1 MNTGAVV
8 TARGVTKKY
17 SQSTAL
23 DDVSFTI
30 REHAIYGL
38 LGRNGAGKTT
48 LMQILTGQAFA
59 TAGQVE
65 VFGAA
70 PYEND
75 AVLTDVCFV
84 KESQR
89 YPDTFAVRHALH
101 SARLLFPNWD
111 EDFAQSLVDEF
122 GLPRKRRVKKLSR
135 GMVSALGVI
144 IGLASRSRLTL
155 FDEPYLGL
163 DAVARQLFY
172 DRLLADYAAHPRTVL
187 LSTHL
192 IDEVGDLIEHVLLLD
207 RGRLLVD
214 EDAETLRGQAVSLV
228 GSAQA
233 VEKFTSTRD
242 ELHRDQLGGTVRVT
256 LRGPFD
262 ADDRARAETFGLDIQ
277 PVSLQQ
283 LVVHL
288 TSPTGTTAV
297 KEVVR

>member
-1 MNTGAVV
+1 MGADPMNTGAVV

-89 YPDTFAVRHALH
+89 YPDTYTVRH
-101 SARLLFPNWD
+101 
-111 EDFAQSLVDEF
+111 
-122 GLPRKRRVKKLSR
+122 
-135 GMVSALGVI
+135 
-144 IGLASRSRLTL
+144 T
-155 FDEPYLGL
+155 
-163 DAVARQLFY
+163 
-172 DRLLADYAAHPRTVL
+172 
-187 LSTHL
+187 
-192 IDEVGDLIEHVLLLD
+192 
-207 RGRLLVD
+207 
-214 EDAETLRGQAVSLV
+214 
-228 GSAQA
+228 
-233 VEKFTSTRD
+233 
-242 ELHRDQLGGTVRVT
+242 
-256 LRGPFD
+256 
-262 ADDRARAETFGLDIQ
+262 
-277 PVSLQQ
+277 
-283 LVVHL
+283 
-288 TSPTGTTAV
+288 
-297 KEVVR
+297 